1 MAHQNILRFYG
12 KKLDIKVDYSS
23 IFDREQEKTESYDL
37 KIDNS
42 ETYDF
47 ELDYF
52 PDYELELPNIPIL
65 HKLTFGIDFVTDD
78 YYMIEDDGTVLM
90 TQGFNKL
97 QFQFQ

>member
-37 KIDNS
+37 RIDNS

-47 ELDYF
+47 ELDYI
-52 PDYELELPNIPIL
+52 PDYELVLPNIPVL
-65 HKLTFGIDFVTDD
+65 HKLTFGIDFKTDD
-78 YYMIEDDGTVLM
+78 YYILAADGGIIM
-90 TQGFNKL
+90 SAGFNKL
-97 QFQFQ
+97 QYQF